1 MDFCYGRFY
10 PKTTTRSKKCLK
22 IFNKMLL
29 ETELKLNPSGN
40 CQVLML
46 EICQFIKQ
54 LAGKMYYIFIKYI
67 LLLNIYF
74 YFIRKKKPNKRIQKF
89 F

>member
-1 MDFCYGRFY
+1 MAYFS
-10 PKTTTRSKKCLK
+10 PKQLQDLKCLK

-29 ETELKLNPSGN
+29 KTELKLNPSGN

-46 EICQFIKQ
+46 EICQCIKQ
-54 LAGKMYYIFIKYI
+54 LAGKKKKKITIF
-67 LLLNIYF
+67 LLNIYS
-74 YFIRKKKPNKRIQKF
+74 YKRYTSISLGKKKKPNKRFLKF

>member
-1 MDFCYGRFY
+1 
-10 PKTTTRSKKCLK
+10 
-22 IFNKMLL
+22 MLL
-29 ETELKLNPSGN
+29 KTELKLNPSGN

-46 EICQFIKQ
+46 EICQCIKQ
-54 LAGKMYYIFIKYI
+54 LAGKMYYTSIKHI

-74 YFIRKKKPNKRIQKF
+74 YFVRKKPNKRFQKF